1 MTTLTKQEIKEIA
14 DQLDSGFR
22 CFWNK
27 ENNEWFFIPDTLKY
41 PEIDTEAWVDEIEKL
56 DNNWEAYIEIP
67 PLESSDSFKIMVDF
81 VNTLSESNK
90 LKNRLISALN
100 KKSPFREFKLE
111 IDNSGEYRQKWFEYK
126 NQEIQKW
133 IQEKFKELINH

>member
-1 MTTLTKQEIKEIA
+1 MTTLTKQEITEIA
-14 DQLDSGFR
+14 EQLDSGFR

-27 ENNEWFFIPDTLKY
+27 ETNEWVFIPDILKY
-41 PEIDTEAWVDEIEKL
+41 PEIDTEAWADVIEQL
-56 DNNWEAYIEIP
+56 DNNGEAYIEIA

-81 VNTLSESNK
+81 VNTLSESNN
-90 LKNRLISALN
+90 LKNRLKRALN
-100 KKSPFREFKLE
+100 KRRPFREFKLE

-133 IQEKFKELINH
+133 VQEKFKELINH